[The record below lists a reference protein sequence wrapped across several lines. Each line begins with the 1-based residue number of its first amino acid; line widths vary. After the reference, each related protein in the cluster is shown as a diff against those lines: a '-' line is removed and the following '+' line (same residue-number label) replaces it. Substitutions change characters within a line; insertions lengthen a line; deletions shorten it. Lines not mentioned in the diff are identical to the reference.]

1 MPQREVRVET
11 EVMAAVK
18 SDLCFLGLALTHP
31 KAG

>member
-11 EVMAAVK
+11 EVIAAEK
-18 SDLCFLGLALTHP
+18 SDLCFWGLELTHP